1 LARTVTQVKALLPLC
16 PTTDVP
22 DGQGLQVAV
31 DDMQVAVFKVGDRY
45 RVIDDHC
52 THGPGLLSEGEVTGE
67 IVECEFHHGAFNIC
81 TGQVVAPPC
90 MVPIRTYYTE
100 VREGQ
105 IYIDRDRPAEP

>member
-1 LARTVTQVKALLPLC
+1 MTTANKLLPLC
-16 PTTDVP
+16 PTADVR

-31 DDMQVAVFKVGDRY
+31 DDVVVAVFKVGDRY
-45 RVIDDHC
+45 YVIDNAC
-52 THGPGLLSEGEVTGE
+52 THGPGLLSEGEVDGD
-67 IVECEFHHGAFNIC
+67 IIECNFHNGAFNIR
-81 TGQVVAPPC
+81 TGEVVAPPC